1 MLETTSYNDLILDE
15 QYKLR
20 ITSKKL
26 KSGNYQVKF
35 FASVKEQKELYG
47 YLLVGADETLRGVIR
62 KIRQRLRSV
71 DLYEEGPYFDLY
83 NMRSDIH
90 EPNFMIFQ

>member
-1 MLETTSYNDLILDE
+1 MTHYNDLILDE
-15 QYKLR
+15 RYKLR

-35 FASVKEQKELYG
+35 FASVNERKNLYG
-47 YLLVGADETLRGVIR
+47 YLLVGADETLKGVIQ
-62 KIRQRLRSV
+62 KIKSRLRLL
-71 DLYEEGPYFDLY
+71 DLKDEARQFDLY
-83 NMRSDIH
+83 NLRADAVQ

>member
-1 MLETTSYNDLILDE
+1 MTHYNDLILDE
-15 QYKLR
+15 RYKLR

-35 FASVKEQKELYG
+35 FASVREQKNLYG
-47 YLLVGADETLRGVIR
+47 YLLVGADETLKGVIQ
-62 KIRQRLRSV
+62 KIKSRLRLL
-71 DLYEEGPYFDLY
+71 DLKNDSKQFDLY
-83 NMRSDIH
+83 NLRADTVH

>member
-1 MLETTSYNDLILDE
+1 MSPYNDLILDDH
-15 QYKLR
+15 YKLR

-35 FASVKEQKELYG
+35 FASVKKQRELYG
-47 YLLVGADETLRGVIR
+47 YLLVGADETLKNVIK
-62 KIRQRLRSV
+62 KIRQRLHSI
-71 DLYEEGPYFDLY
+71 DLNEDGKYFDVY
-83 NMRSDIH
+83 NLRNEAIH

>member
-1 MLETTSYNDLILDE
+1 MSPYNDLILDD

-26 KSGNYQVKF
+26 KSGSYQVKF
-35 FASVKEQKELYG
+35 FASVQRKRELYG
-47 YLLVGADETLRGVIR
+47 YLLVGADETLKNVIN
-62 KIRQRLRSV
+62 KIRGRLRSL
-71 DLYEEGPYFDLY
+71 DIEEDKRYFDVY
-83 NMRSDIH
+83 NLRSETVH

>member
-1 MLETTSYNDLILDE
+1 MSPYNDLVLDDH
-15 QYKLR
+15 YKLR

-35 FASVKEQKELYG
+35 FASIQNRRELYG
-47 YLLVGADETLRGVIR
+47 YLLVGADETLKNVIR
-62 KIRQRLRSV
+62 MIRKRLHAIDINENNHPFSLLNLKRS
-71 DLYEEGPYFDLY
+71 YQ
-83 NMRSDIH
+83 

>member
-1 MLETTSYNDLILDE
+1 MTDYNELILDE
-15 QYKLR
+15 RYKLR

-35 FASVKEQKELYG
+35 FASVRERKNLYG
-47 YLLVGADETLRGVIR
+47 YLLVGADETLKGVIQQI
-62 KIRQRLRSV
+62 KARLRGL
-71 DLYEEGPYFDLY
+71 DLKDESKQFDLY
-83 NMRSDIH
+83 NLRSEAVH